1 MLQAAR
7 QEQVRL
13 AERRARE
20 REAVARA
27 NEAAL
32 VEKRRQKEREIEED
46 RKIEAYIRE
55 VEEKKRC
62 VSTRSFS
69 GHVTFEM

>member
-7 QEQVRL
+7 QGQVRL

-32 VEKRRQKEREIEED
+32 VEKRRQKEREIAED
-46 RKIEAYIRE
+46 RKIEAYSRE